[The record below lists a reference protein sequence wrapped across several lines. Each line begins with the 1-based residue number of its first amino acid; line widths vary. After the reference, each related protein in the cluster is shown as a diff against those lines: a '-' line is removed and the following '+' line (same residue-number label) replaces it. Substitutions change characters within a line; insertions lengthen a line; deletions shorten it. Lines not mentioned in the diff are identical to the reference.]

1 MELSKFE
8 VDAILTNALE
18 EDLGAGDITTNLT
31 VSESA
36 VSEGKFIAKEDGIIC
51 GLFVAAR
58 VFALV
63 DDSVV
68 FNPVANEGAS
78 VKKGDVIAEVKG
90 KSRSILIGERTALN
104 FLQRMSGIA
113 ARTADAVRQVAGTA
127 AHIADTRK
135 TTPGLRIFEK
145 YAVRVGGGSNHR
157 YNLADGILIKD
168 NHIAAAGG
176 IYAAVTSAKLNAP
189 HTLKVEVEC
198 ESIADVNEALRAKAD
213 IIMLDNMTNDMMSEA
228 VKLIAGRAV
237 TEASGNMGDKSLRE
251 AALTGVDIISIGA
264 LTHTVKC
271 MDISLKFAK

>member
-68 FNPVANEGAS
+68 FNPIANEGAS
-78 VKKGDVIAEVKG
+78 VKKGDLIAEVKG

-176 IYAAVTSAKLNAP
+176 IYAAVTAAKLNAP

-213 IIMLDNMTNDMMSEA
+213 IIMLDNMTNEMMSEA